1 MQLVDPAGFSS
12 FFFFRGDGCVWR
24 RKVIC
29 TRWKSKIRWEHWRRR
44 RRRIRRRLL
53 YRSITAAWPDSR
65 RTGRWI
71 DACSSGNSTWGKKEG
86 LIDDKRREEKREEK
100 SGVDWVD
107 ELTRHVKLVGQTG
120 SFTLGVACVTGVASG
135 SVARDALENQ
145 TRLANDHS
153 RTHVVLQ
160 YVPLLMTTIKQ
171 TRKKQNMLQKNQLTN
186 QLAASS

>member
-1 MQLVDPAGFSS
+1 
-12 FFFFRGDGCVWR
+12 
-24 RKVIC
+24 
-29 TRWKSKIRWEHWRRR
+29 
-44 RRRIRRRLL
+44 
-53 YRSITAAWPDSR
+53 
-65 RTGRWI
+65 
-71 DACSSGNSTWGKKEG
+71 
-86 LIDDKRREEKREEK
+86 
-100 SGVDWVD
+100 VD

-171 TRKKQNMLQKNQLTN
+171 TRKKEKKNRNVTKKRVNQPTN
-186 QLAASS
+186 QQLVACPLLLDYILMISCCSY